1 MPAVLFGEFFLV
13 LQVIARRCLPWV
25 PKLFCSLSSFLP
37 ECQRFSFSLSNQNSL
52 LFVIS
57 WALASSLRF
66 SVYIFWSLLIHF
78 GFLFVRLLSFLFLEC
93 FFFFKS
99 QGLVYLGWFWICF
112 VAKDNHGL
120 LSLPPPPNCR
130 DCRYVLYLI
139 SFSVVTQTQ
148 GLGMPG
154 KHCANCQPQPL
165 LLFIL
170 GAGLTMEPR
179 LALNSQF
186 YPTSWVL
193 GLQPGLHPHSQ
204 PLEFIP
210 NPSWPSGHRWFP
222 ALVFTNRRPFS
233 IPKLPSRLCP
243 KDP

>member
-1 MPAVLFGEFFLV
+1 MLVDASPGCLNYSVLCPA
-13 LQVIARRCLPWV
+13 
-25 PKLFCSLSSFLP
+25 FCQNASISAFP
-37 ECQRFSFSLSNQNSL
+37 YQIRFSAVCNLTGSRVFFTL
-52 LFVIS
+52 L
-57 WALASSLRF
+57 R
-66 SVYIFWSLLIHF
+66 VYILISTYPFWIF
-78 GFLFVRLLSFLFLEC
+78 ICSFT

-112 VAKDNHGL
+112 VAKDNHEL
-120 LSLPPPPNCR
+120 LSLPPPPDCR

-139 SFSVVTQTQ
+139 SFSAVTQTQ